1 MGVGG
6 GRGVKEVGETV
17 AASLEVIVVKIL
29 IMCGIPWSP
38 RRQSVNVFL
47 QKPMLRSTSTAPWN
61 H

>member
-29 IMCGIPWSP
+29 IMCDIPWSP
-38 RRQSVNVFL
+38 
-47 QKPMLRSTSTAPWN
+47 
-61 H
+61 